1 MFKVVF
7 LKLMLPVLH
16 NQVIYSLVY
25 SPKISINLV
34 STLVWKRIR
43 HQKMSNNLTNLNQV
57 SLVSYLIKIN
67 LVLLVFL
74 TIKQVII
81 YSHCQINLYLA
92 VQICSIQLLIHQNQV
107 IFSPDK
113 QRMKTVN
120 KKVTVL
126 NFKKNNKWYLIRQ
139 RVKLNMT
146 TENKV

>member
-1 MFKVVF
+1 
-7 LKLMLPVLH
+7 
-16 NQVIYSLVY
+16 
-25 SPKISINLV
+25 
-34 STLVWKRIR
+34 
-43 HQKMSNNLTNLNQV
+43 
-57 SLVSYLIKIN
+57 
-67 LVLLVFL
+67 
-74 TIKQVII
+74 
-81 YSHCQINLYLA
+81 LA